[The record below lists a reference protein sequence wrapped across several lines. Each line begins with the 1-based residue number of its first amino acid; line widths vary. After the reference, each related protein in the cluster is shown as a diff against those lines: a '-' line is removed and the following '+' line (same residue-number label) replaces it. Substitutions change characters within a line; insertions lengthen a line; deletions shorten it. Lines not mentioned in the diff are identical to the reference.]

1 MRIKRLTA
9 ILLCLCMAL
18 TLLPATA
25 WAADGETIH
34 VGGVTLTGSADTPA
48 YAKTDNSGNVTVE
61 SASEDD
67 YNIKWDGTTLTLDNA
82 NISGGYGFSGPW
94 DSGSAAIYYSGGS
107 DISLILTG
115 ENTVTGPNGD
125 NNASFG
131 IYACG
136 DSGNIIDFTISGSGS
151 LTATGG
157 DMVSESYGIF
167 TDNLI
172 VQSGT
177 VNAAGGNGNTVNNS
191 YGIYVYIYLTISGGT
206 VTAEGSTQA
215 VFNNTGD
222 IIVLPAR
229 DRQIA
234 VTAGEDASSAVAVT
248 GSPFTR
254 KTTIT
259 DLISDAEYFHS
270 EVTEA
275 TDPNPNPD
283 PGDPDDPG
291 GDDDPEP
298 NICVGGVGLTGDK
311 DTPAY
316 ALTDKNGT
324 VTKDSA
330 TADNYNIMWDGE
342 TLTLRNAT
350 ISGGNVFDGDKSAAI
365 YYIQES
371 PLNLMLVGD
380 NAVTGPSGEGIEK
393 SYGISACGTD
403 DYIDLTIS
411 GAGTLTATGGDVS
424 SGTYTY
430 SYGIY
435 GDNIIVES
443 GTITATGGD
452 AIEFSI
458 GISAVGL
465 TISGG
470 TVTTEGVTAEVISAG
485 VTTTSDFAIS
495 GGQITASGDDS
506 AEWSY
511 GIYAGEIL
519 IVDGEITAQGGSAA
533 ITRNQV
539 TVRPAAG
546 RYIEVLSGGSEA
558 EAKEIAGSPFASE
571 TVINDLLDSVNKY
584 FHSYVAGDTPPEP
597 EEFTI
602 TFDASG
608 GTTPAPQ
615 TTVKGRLTSLPV
627 STRYGY
633 DFLGWYT
640 ADGDRVTT
648 STVFTA
654 DATLYASWDR
664 HDSGDSSDHPAR
676 PSQPSAPSY
685 AVSTVDADNGEVDV
699 DLSRVQAGEEVT
711 ITATPDEGYEVEAV
725 TVTDRDGEEINVTE
739 AGDGVY
745 TFEMPDSRVTI
756 EVTFAP
762 VAEEPE
768 PPAVPDGWANP
779 YGDVA
784 ANAWY
789 YDAVAYVS
797 ASGMMTG
804 TSAAAFSPDDATTR
818 AMIWTVLARLNGQSV
833 DGGSPW
839 YAAAQSWA
847 VSAGVSDGTDPA
859 GNITREALAAMLY
872 RAAGSPAVSG
882 NFLAFSDGDSV
893 SSWAESAMLWA
904 TQNGIIGGI
913 DGALAPQGQ
922 ATRAQVAA
930 MLQRFMESGGL
941 GAE

>member
-485 VTTTSDFAIS
+485 VTTSDFAIS

-654 DATLYASWDR
+654 DATLYARWDR

-839 YAAAQSWA
+839 YAAAQFWA

-882 NFLAFSDGDSV
+882 NFLVYSDGDSV

>member
-34 VGGVTLTGSADTPA
+34 VGGVTLTGGADTPA

-82 NISGGYGFSGPW
+82 NISGGHGFSGSW

-177 VNAAGGNGNTVNNS
+177 VNAAGGNGNTVKNS

-222 IIVLPAR
+222 IIVLPAS

-234 VTAGEDASSAVAVT
+234 VTSGEDASSAVAIP

-259 DLISDAEYFHS
+259 DLISGAKYFHS

-275 TDPNPNPD
+275 TDPNP
-283 PGDPDDPG
+283 GGPDDPG

-298 NICVGGVGLTGDK
+298 NIYVGGVGLTGDK

-350 ISGGNVFDGDKSAAI
+350 ISGGNVFDSDKSAAI

-411 GAGTLTATGGDVS
+411 GAGTLTATGGD
-424 SGTYTY
+424 GAAY
-430 SYGIY
+430 SYGVY
-435 GDNIIVES
+435 GGNVVINS
-443 GTITATGGD
+443 GTIMATGGIGEKD
-452 AIEFSI
+452 SYGINAHDIAIK
-458 GISAVGL
+458 
-465 TISGG
+465 GG
-470 TVTTEGVTAEVISAG
+470 AVTAEGLAAQEISAG
-485 VTTTSDFAIS
+485 VSAIDFTIG
-495 GGQITASGDDS
+495 GGQLTASGDEG
-506 AEWSY
+506 AAYSY
-511 GIYAGEIL
+511 GVYSLETL
-519 IVDGEITAQGGSAA
+519 ISGGEITAQGGSAA

-546 RYIEVLSGGSEA
+546 QRIVVFSGESEA
-558 EAKEIAGSPFASE
+558 TATEIEGSPFASE
-571 TVINDLLDSVNKY
+571 MVINDLLASVNKY

-804 TSAAAFSPDDATTR
+804 TSAAAFSPDAATTR

-904 TQNGIIGGI
+904 TQSGIIGGI

>member
-61 SASEDD
+61 SAREDD
-67 YNIKWDGTTLTLDNA
+67 YNLKWDGTTLTLDNA
-82 NISGGYGFSGPW
+82 NISGGHEFSGPW

-151 LTATGG
+151 LTVTGG

-177 VNAAGGNGNTVNNS
+177 VNAAGGNGNTVKNS

-222 IIVLPAR
+222 IIVLPAS

-234 VTAGEDASSAVAVT
+234 VTSGEDASSAVAIT
-248 GSPFTR
+248 GSPFTSE
-254 KTTIT
+254 TDIT
-259 DLISDAEYFHS
+259 DLISGAKYFHS

-275 TDPNPNPD
+275 TDPNP
-283 PGDPDDPG
+283 GGPDDPG

-298 NICVGGVGLTGDK
+298 NIYVGGVGLTGDK

-350 ISGGNVFDGDKSAAI
+350 ISGGNVFDSDKSAAI

-411 GAGTLTATGGDVS
+411 GAGTLTATGGD
-424 SGTYTY
+424 GAAY
-430 SYGIY
+430 SYGVY
-435 GDNIIVES
+435 GGNVVINS
-443 GTITATGGD
+443 GTIMATGGIGEKD
-452 AIEFSI
+452 SYGINAHDIAIK
-458 GISAVGL
+458 
-465 TISGG
+465 GG
-470 TVTTEGVTAEVISAG
+470 AVTAEGLAAQEISAG
-485 VTTTSDFAIS
+485 VSAIDFTIG
-495 GGQITASGDDS
+495 GGQLTASGDEG
-506 AEWSY
+506 AAYSY
-511 GIYAGEIL
+511 GVYSLETL
-519 IVDGEITAQGGSAA
+519 ISGGEITAQGGSAA

-546 RYIEVLSGGSEA
+546 QRIVVFSGESEA
-558 EAKEIAGSPFASE
+558 TATEIEGSPFASE
-571 TVINDLLDSVNKY
+571 MVINDLLASVNKY

-664 HDSGDSSDHPAR
+664 HGSGDSSDHPAR

-725 TVTDRDGEEINVTE
+725 TVTDRGGEEINVTE

-804 TSAAAFSPDDATTR
+804 TNAAAFSPDAATTR

-847 VSAGVSDGTDPA
+847 VSAGVSDGTDPT

-904 TQNGIIGGI
+904 TQSGIIGGI

>member
-61 SASEDD
+61 SAREDD
-67 YNIKWDGTTLTLDNA
+67 YNLKWDGTTLTLDNA
-82 NISGGYGFSGPW
+82 NISGGHEFSGPW

-125 NNASFG
+125 DINNASFG
-131 IYACG
+131 IYAYG
-136 DSGNIIDFTISGSGS
+136 DSKNSIDLTISGSGS

-157 DMVSESYGIF
+157 NMVSESYGIF
-167 TDNLI
+167 ADNLI

-177 VNAAGGNGNTVNNS
+177 VNAVGGNGNTVKNN

-222 IIVLPAR
+222 IIVIPAS

-248 GSPFTR
+248 GSPFTSE
-254 KTTIT
+254 TDIT
-259 DLISDAEYFHS
+259 DLISDAKYFHS

-275 TDPNPNPD
+275 TDPNPD

-298 NICVGGVGLTGDK
+298 NIYVGGVGLTGDK

-350 ISGGNVFDGDKSAAI
+350 ISGGNVFDSDKSAAI

-458 GISAVGL
+458 GISAVDL

-485 VTTTSDFAIS
+485 VTTSDFAIS

-519 IVDGEITAQGGSAA
+519 IADGEITAQGGSVA

-546 RYIEVLSGGSEA
+546 QRIAVFSGESEA
-558 EAKEIAGSPFASE
+558 TATEIEGSPFASE
-571 TVINDLLDSVNKY
+571 MVINDLLASVNKY

-804 TSAAAFSPDDATTR
+804 TSAAAFSPDAATTR

-904 TQNGIIGGI
+904 TQSGIIGGI

>member
-34 VGGVTLTGSADTPA
+34 VGGVTLTGGADTPA

-82 NISGGYGFSGPW
+82 NISGGHEFSGPW

-125 NNASFG
+125 DINNASFG
-131 IYACG
+131 IYAYG
-136 DSGNIIDFTISGSGS
+136 DSKNSIDLTISGSGS
-151 LTATGG
+151 LTVTGG
-157 DMVSESYGIF
+157 NMVSESYGIF

-177 VNAAGGNGNTVNNS
+177 VNAAGGNGNTVKNS
-191 YGIYVYIYLTISGGT
+191 YGVYVYIYLTISGGT

-222 IIVLPAR
+222 IVVVPAS

-234 VTAGEDASSAVAVT
+234 VTSGEDASSVVAVT
-248 GSPFTR
+248 GSPFTSE
-254 KTTIT
+254 TDIT
-259 DLISDAEYFHS
+259 DLISDAKYFHS

-275 TDPNPNPD
+275 TDPNPD

-298 NICVGGVGLTGDK
+298 NIYVGGVGLTGDK

-350 ISGGNVFDGDKSAAI
+350 ISGGNVFDSDKSAAI

-411 GAGTLTATGGDVS
+411 GAGTLTATGGD
-424 SGTYTY
+424 GAAY
-430 SYGIY
+430 SYGVY
-435 GDNIIVES
+435 GGNVVINS
-443 GTITATGGD
+443 GTIMATGGIGEKD
-452 AIEFSI
+452 SYGINAHDIAIK
-458 GISAVGL
+458 
-465 TISGG
+465 GG
-470 TVTTEGVTAEVISAG
+470 AVTAEGLAAQEISAG
-485 VTTTSDFAIS
+485 VSAIDFTIG
-495 GGQITASGDDS
+495 GGQLTASGDEG
-506 AEWSY
+506 AAYSY
-511 GIYAGEIL
+511 GVYSLETL
-519 IVDGEITAQGGSAA
+519 ISGGEITAQGGSAA

-546 RYIEVLSGGSEA
+546 QRIVVFSGESEA
-558 EAKEIAGSPFASE
+558 TATEIEGSPFASE
-571 TVINDLLDSVNKY
+571 MVINDLLASVNKY

-804 TSAAAFSPDDATTR
+804 TNAAAFSPDAATTR

-904 TQNGIIGGI
+904 TQSGIIGGI

>member
-34 VGGVTLTGSADTPA
+34 VGGVTLTGGADTPA

-67 YNIKWDGTTLTLDNA
+67 YNLKWDGTTLTLDNA
-82 NISGGYGFSGPW
+82 NISGGHEFSGPW
-94 DSGSAAIYYSGGS
+94 DSGSAAIYYSGQD
-107 DISLILTG
+107 DITLKLSG
-115 ENTVTGPNGD
+115 NNTVTGPNGD

-157 DMVSESYGIF
+157 NMVSESYGIF

-177 VNAAGGNGNTVNNS
+177 VNAAGGKGNTVNNS
-191 YGIYVYIYLTISGGT
+191 YGVYVYIYLTISGGT

-222 IIVLPAR
+222 IVVVPAS

-234 VTAGEDASSAVAVT
+234 VTSGEDASSVVAVT
-248 GSPFTR
+248 GSPFTSE
-254 KTTIT
+254 TDIT
-259 DLISDAEYFHS
+259 DLISDAKYFHS

-275 TDPNPNPD
+275 TDPNP
-283 PGDPDDPG
+283 DPG
-291 GDDDPEP
+291 GDDDPAP
-298 NICVGGVGLTGDK
+298 NIYVGGVGLTGDK

-519 IVDGEITAQGGSAA
+519 IVDGEITAQGGSVA

-546 RYIEVLSGGSEA
+546 QRIAVFSGESEA
-558 EAKEIAGSPFASE
+558 AATEIEGSPFASE
-571 TVINDLLDSVNKY
+571 MVINDLLASVNKY

-768 PPAVPDGWANP
+768 LPAVPDGWANP

-804 TSAAAFSPDDATTR
+804 TSAAAFSPDAATTR

-839 YAAAQSWA
+839 HAAAQSWA

-913 DGALAPQGQ
+913 DGALTPQGQ

>member
-48 YAKTDNSGNVTVE
+48 YAKIDGSGNVTVE

-82 NISGGYGFSGPW
+82 NISGGYGFSGSW

-131 IYACG
+131 IYAYG
-136 DSGNIIDFTISGSGS
+136 DSKNSIDLTISGSGS

-177 VNAAGGNGNTVNNS
+177 VNAAGGNGNTVKNS

-222 IIVLPAR
+222 IIVLPAS

-234 VTAGEDASSAVAVT
+234 VTSGEDASSAVAIT
-248 GSPFTR
+248 GSPFTSE
-254 KTTIT
+254 TDIT
-259 DLISDAEYFHS
+259 DLISDAKYFHS

-275 TDPNPNPD
+275 TDPD

-291 GDDDPEP
+291 GDDDPAP
-298 NICVGGVGLTGDK
+298 NIYVGGVGLTGDK

-411 GAGTLTATGGDVS
+411 GAGTLTATGGD
-424 SGTYTY
+424 GAAY
-430 SYGIY
+430 SYGVY
-435 GDNIIVES
+435 GGNVVINS
-443 GTITATGGD
+443 GTIMATGGIGEKD
-452 AIEFSI
+452 SYGINAHDIAIK
-458 GISAVGL
+458 
-465 TISGG
+465 GG
-470 TVTTEGVTAEVISAG
+470 AVTAEGLAAQEISAG
-485 VTTTSDFAIS
+485 VSAIDFTIG
-495 GGQITASGDDS
+495 GGQLTASGDEG
-506 AEWSY
+506 AAYSY
-511 GIYAGEIL
+511 GVYSLETL
-519 IVDGEITAQGGSAA
+519 ISGGEITAQGGSVA

-546 RYIEVLSGGSEA
+546 QRIAVFSGESEA
-558 EAKEIAGSPFASE
+558 TATEIEGSPFDSE
-571 TVINDLLDSVNKY
+571 MVINDLLASVNKY

-685 AVSTVDADNGEVDV
+685 AVSTVDADNGEADV

-804 TSAAAFSPDDATTR
+804 TSAAAFSPDAATTR

-913 DGALAPQGQ
+913 DGALTPQGQ

>member
-61 SASEDD
+61 SAREDD
-67 YNIKWDGTTLTLDNA
+67 YNLKWDGTTLTLDNA
-82 NISGGYGFSGPW
+82 NISGGHEFSGPW

-125 NNASFG
+125 DINNASFG

-177 VNAAGGNGNTVNNS
+177 VNAAGGNGNTVKNS

-222 IIVLPAR
+222 IIVVPAS

-248 GSPFTR
+248 GSPFTSE
-254 KTTIT
+254 TDIT
-259 DLISDAEYFHS
+259 DLISDAKYFHS

-275 TDPNPNPD
+275 TDPNPD

-298 NICVGGVGLTGDK
+298 NIYVGGVGLTGDK

-350 ISGGNVFDGDKSAAI
+350 ISGGNVFDSDKSAAI

-411 GAGTLTATGGDVS
+411 GAGTLTATGGD
-424 SGTYTY
+424 GAAY
-430 SYGIY
+430 SYGVY
-435 GDNIIVES
+435 GGNVVINS
-443 GTITATGGD
+443 GTIMATGGIGEKD
-452 AIEFSI
+452 SYGINAHDIAIK
-458 GISAVGL
+458 
-465 TISGG
+465 GG
-470 TVTTEGVTAEVISAG
+470 AVTAEGLAAQEISAG
-485 VTTTSDFAIS
+485 VSAIDFTIG
-495 GGQITASGDDS
+495 GGQLTASGDEG
-506 AEWSY
+506 AAYSY
-511 GIYAGEIL
+511 GVYSLETL
-519 IVDGEITAQGGSAA
+519 ISGGEITAQGGSAA

-546 RYIEVLSGGSEA
+546 QRIVVFSGESEA
-558 EAKEIAGSPFASE
+558 TATEIEGSPFASE
-571 TVINDLLDSVNKY
+571 MVINDLLASVNKY

-654 DATLYASWDR
+654 DATLYARWDR

-768 PPAVPDGWANP
+768 PPAVPDGWENP

-804 TSAAAFSPDDATTR
+804 TNAAAFSPDAATTR

-904 TQNGIIGGI
+904 TQSGIIGGI

>member
-48 YAKTDNSGNVTVE
+48 YAKTDNSGNVTFE

-82 NISGGYGFSGPW
+82 NISGGYGFSGSW

-131 IYACG
+131 IYAYG
-136 DSGNIIDFTISGSGS
+136 DSKNSIDLTISGSGS

-177 VNAAGGNGNTVNNS
+177 VNAAGGNGNTVKNS

-222 IIVLPAR
+222 IIVVPAR

-298 NICVGGVGLTGDK
+298 NIYVGGVGLTGDK

-411 GAGTLTATGGDVS
+411 GAGTLTATGGD
-424 SGTYTY
+424 GAAY
-430 SYGIY
+430 SYGVY
-435 GDNIIVES
+435 GGNVVINS
-443 GTITATGGD
+443 GTIMATGGIGEKD
-452 AIEFSI
+452 SYGINAHDIAIK
-458 GISAVGL
+458 
-465 TISGG
+465 GG
-470 TVTTEGVTAEVISAG
+470 AVTAEGLAAQEISAG
-485 VTTTSDFAIS
+485 VSAIDFTIG
-495 GGQITASGDDS
+495 GGQLTASGDEG
-506 AEWSY
+506 AAYSY
-511 GIYAGEIL
+511 GVYSLETL
-519 IVDGEITAQGGSAA
+519 ISGGEITAQGGSVA

-546 RYIEVLSGGSEA
+546 QRIAVFSGESEA
-558 EAKEIAGSPFASE
+558 TATEIEGSPFDSE
-571 TVINDLLDSVNKY
+571 MVINDLLASVNKY

-685 AVSTVDADNGEVDV
+685 AVSTVDADNGEADV

-804 TSAAAFSPDDATTR
+804 TSAAAFSPDAATTR

-913 DGALAPQGQ
+913 DGALTPQGQ

>member
-82 NISGGYGFSGPW
+82 NISGGYGFSGSW

-157 DMVSESYGIF
+157 NMVSESYGIF

-177 VNAAGGNGNTVNNS
+177 VNAAGGNGNTVKNS

-222 IIVLPAR
+222 IIVLPAS

-342 TLTLRNAT
+342 TLTLRNVT

-485 VTTTSDFAIS
+485 VTTGDFAIS

-511 GIYAGEIL
+511 GIYIYAGEIL
-519 IVDGEITAQGGSAA
+519 IADGEITAQGGSAA

-546 RYIEVLSGGSEA
+546 QRIAVFSGESEA
-558 EAKEIAGSPFASE
+558 TATEIEGSPLCQR
-571 TVINDLLDSVNKY
+571 N
-584 FHSYVAGDTPPEP
+584 
-597 EEFTI
+597 
-602 TFDASG
+602 
-608 GTTPAPQ
+608 
-615 TTVKGRLTSLPV
+615 
-627 STRYGY
+627 GY
-633 DFLGWYT
+633 Q
-640 ADGDRVTT
+640 R
-648 STVFTA
+648 
-654 DATLYASWDR
+654 
-664 HDSGDSSDHPAR
+664 PAR
-676 PSQPSAPSY
+676 LCQ
-685 AVSTVDADNGEVDV
+685 
-699 DLSRVQAGEEVT
+699 
-711 ITATPDEGYEVEAV
+711 
-725 TVTDRDGEEINVTE
+725 
-739 AGDGVY
+739 
-745 TFEMPDSRVTI
+745 
-756 EVTFAP
+756 
-762 VAEEPE
+762 
-768 PPAVPDGWANP
+768 
-779 YGDVA
+779 
-784 ANAWY
+784 
-789 YDAVAYVS
+789 
-797 ASGMMTG
+797 
-804 TSAAAFSPDDATTR
+804 
-818 AMIWTVLARLNGQSV
+818 
-833 DGGSPW
+833 
-839 YAAAQSWA
+839 
-847 VSAGVSDGTDPA
+847 
-859 GNITREALAAMLY
+859 
-872 RAAGSPAVSG
+872 
-882 NFLAFSDGDSV
+882 
-893 SSWAESAMLWA
+893 
-904 TQNGIIGGI
+904 
-913 DGALAPQGQ
+913 
-922 ATRAQVAA
+922 
-930 MLQRFMESGGL
+930 
-941 GAE
+941 

>member
-61 SASEDD
+61 SDSEDD
-67 YNIKWDGTTLTLDNA
+67 YNLKWDGTTLTLDNA
-82 NISGGYGFSGPW
+82 NISGGHEFSGPW

-177 VNAAGGNGNTVNNS
+177 VNAAGGNGNTVKNS

-222 IIVLPAR
+222 IIVIPAS

-234 VTAGEDASSAVAVT
+234 VTSGEDASSAVAIT

-259 DLISDAEYFHS
+259 DLISGAKYFHS
-270 EVTEA
+270 EETEA
-275 TDPNPNPD
+275 TDPNPD

-298 NICVGGVGLTGDK
+298 NIYVGGVGLTGDK

-350 ISGGNVFDGDKSAAI
+350 ISGGNVFDSDKSAAI

-411 GAGTLTATGGDVS
+411 GAGTLTATGGD
-424 SGTYTY
+424 GAAY
-430 SYGIY
+430 SYGVY
-435 GDNIIVES
+435 GGNVVINS
-443 GTITATGGD
+443 GTIMATGGIGEKD
-452 AIEFSI
+452 SYGINAHDIAIK
-458 GISAVGL
+458 
-465 TISGG
+465 GG
-470 TVTTEGVTAEVISAG
+470 AVTAEGLAAQEISAG
-485 VTTTSDFAIS
+485 VSAIDFTIG
-495 GGQITASGDDS
+495 GGQLTASGDEG
-506 AEWSY
+506 AAYSY
-511 GIYAGEIL
+511 GVYSLETL
-519 IVDGEITAQGGSAA
+519 ISGGEITAQGGSAA

-546 RYIEVLSGGSEA
+546 QRIVVFSGESEA
-558 EAKEIAGSPFASE
+558 TATEIEGSPFASE
-571 TVINDLLDSVNKY
+571 MVINDLLASVNKY

-654 DATLYASWDR
+654 DATLYARWDR

-804 TSAAAFSPDDATTR
+804 TSAAAFSPDAATTR

>member
-61 SASEDD
+61 SAREDD
-67 YNIKWDGTTLTLDNA
+67 YNLKWDGTTLTLDNA
-82 NISGGYGFSGPW
+82 DISGGHEFSGPW

-125 NNASFG
+125 DINNASFG
-131 IYACG
+131 IYAYG
-136 DSGNIIDFTISGSGS
+136 DSKNSIDLTISGSGS

-157 DMVSESYGIF
+157 NMVSESYGIF
-167 TDNLI
+167 ADNLI

-177 VNAAGGNGNTVNNS
+177 VNAVGGNGNTVKNN

-222 IIVLPAR
+222 IIVIPAS

-248 GSPFTR
+248 GSPFTSE
-254 KTTIT
+254 TDIT
-259 DLISDAEYFHS
+259 DLISDAKYFHS

-275 TDPNPNPD
+275 TDPNP
-283 PGDPDDPG
+283 GGPDDPG

-298 NICVGGVGLTGDK
+298 NIYVGGVVLTGDK

-350 ISGGNVFDGDKSAAI
+350 ISGGNVFDSDKSAAI

-458 GISAVGL
+458 GISAVDL

-485 VTTTSDFAIS
+485 VTTSDFAIS

-519 IVDGEITAQGGSAA
+519 IADGEITAQGGSVA

-546 RYIEVLSGGSEA
+546 QRIAVFSGESEA
-558 EAKEIAGSPFASE
+558 TATEIEGSPFDSE
-571 TVINDLLDSVNKY
+571 MVINDLLASVNKY

-608 GTTPAPQ
+608 GATPAPQ

-654 DATLYASWDR
+654 DATLYARWDC

-739 AGDGVY
+739 AGDGAY

-804 TSAAAFSPDDATTR
+804 TNAAAFSPDAATTR

-913 DGALAPQGQ
+913 DGALTPQGQ

>member
-61 SASEDD
+61 SAREDD
-67 YNIKWDGTTLTLDNA
+67 YNLKWDGTTLTLDNA
-82 NISGGYGFSGPW
+82 NISGGHEFSGPW

-125 NNASFG
+125 DINNASFG
-131 IYACG
+131 IYAYG
-136 DSGNIIDFTISGSGS
+136 DSKNSIDLTISGSGS
-151 LTATGG
+151 LTVTGG

-177 VNAAGGNGNTVNNS
+177 VNAAGGNIVSNS

-222 IIVLPAR
+222 IIVLPAS

-234 VTAGEDASSAVAVT
+234 VTSGEDASSAVAVT
-248 GSPFTR
+248 GSPFTSE
-254 KTTIT
+254 TDIT
-259 DLISDAEYFHS
+259 DLISDAKYFHS

-275 TDPNPNPD
+275 TDPNP
-283 PGDPDDPG
+283 GGPDDPG

-298 NICVGGVGLTGDK
+298 NIYVGGVGLTGDK

-485 VTTTSDFAIS
+485 VTTSDFAIS

-519 IVDGEITAQGGSAA
+519 IADGEITAQGGSVA

-546 RYIEVLSGGSEA
+546 QRIAVFSGESEA
-558 EAKEIAGSPFASE
+558 TATEIEGSPFDSE
-571 TVINDLLDSVNKY
+571 MVINDLLASVNKY

-654 DATLYASWDR
+654 DATLYARWDR

-804 TSAAAFSPDDATTR
+804 TNAAAFSPDAATTR

-913 DGALAPQGQ
+913 DGALTPQGQ

>member
-61 SASEDD
+61 SAREDD
-67 YNIKWDGTTLTLDNA
+67 YNLKWDGTTLTLDNA
-82 NISGGYGFSGPW
+82 NISGGYGFSGSW

-125 NNASFG
+125 DINNASFG
-131 IYACG
+131 IYAYG
-136 DSGNIIDFTISGSGS
+136 DSKNSIDLTISGSGS
-151 LTATGG
+151 LTVTGG
-157 DMVSESYGIF
+157 NMVSESYGIF

-177 VNAAGGNGNTVNNS
+177 VNAAGGNGNTVKNS
-191 YGIYVYIYLTISGGT
+191 YGVYVYIYLTISGGT

-222 IIVLPAR
+222 IVVVPAS

-234 VTAGEDASSAVAVT
+234 VTSGEDASSVVAVT
-248 GSPFTR
+248 GSPFTSE
-254 KTTIT
+254 TDIT
-259 DLISDAEYFHS
+259 DLISDAKYFHS

-275 TDPNPNPD
+275 TDPNPD

-298 NICVGGVGLTGDK
+298 NIYVGGVGLTGDK

-350 ISGGNVFDGDKSAAI
+350 ISGGNVFDSDKSAAI
-365 YYIQES
+365 YYTQES

-411 GAGTLTATGGDVS
+411 GAGTLTATGGD
-424 SGTYTY
+424 GAAY
-430 SYGIY
+430 SYGVY
-435 GDNIIVES
+435 GGNVVINS
-443 GTITATGGD
+443 GTIMATGGIGEKD
-452 AIEFSI
+452 SYGINAHDIAIK
-458 GISAVGL
+458 
-465 TISGG
+465 GG
-470 TVTTEGVTAEVISAG
+470 AVTAEGLAAQEISAG
-485 VTTTSDFAIS
+485 VSAIDFTIG
-495 GGQITASGDDS
+495 GGQLTASGDEG
-506 AEWSY
+506 AAYSY
-511 GIYAGEIL
+511 GVYSLETL
-519 IVDGEITAQGGSAA
+519 ISGGEITAQGGSAA

-546 RYIEVLSGGSEA
+546 QRIVVFSGESEA
-558 EAKEIAGSPFASE
+558 TATEIEGSPFASE
-571 TVINDLLDSVNKY
+571 MVINDLLASVNKY

-804 TSAAAFSPDDATTR
+804 TNAAAFSPDAATTR

-833 DGGSPW
+833 YGGSPW

-904 TQNGIIGGI
+904 TQSGIIWGI

>member
-61 SASEDD
+61 SAREDD
-67 YNIKWDGTTLTLDNA
+67 YNLKWDGTTLTLDNA
-82 NISGGYGFSGPW
+82 NISGGYGFSGSW

-125 NNASFG
+125 DINNASFG
-131 IYACG
+131 IYAYG
-136 DSGNIIDFTISGSGS
+136 DSKNSIDLTISGSGS
-151 LTATGG
+151 LTVTGG
-157 DMVSESYGIF
+157 NMVSESYGIF

-177 VNAAGGNGNTVNNS
+177 VNAAGGNGNTVKNS
-191 YGIYVYIYLTISGGT
+191 YGVYVYIYLTISGGT

-222 IIVLPAR
+222 IVVVPAS

-234 VTAGEDASSAVAVT
+234 VTSGEDASSVVAVT
-248 GSPFTR
+248 GSPFTSE
-254 KTTIT
+254 TDIT
-259 DLISDAEYFHS
+259 DLISDAKYFHS

-275 TDPNPNPD
+275 TDPNPD

-298 NICVGGVGLTGDK
+298 NIYVGGVGLTGDK

-350 ISGGNVFDGDKSAAI
+350 ISGGNVFDSDKSAAI

-411 GAGTLTATGGDVS
+411 GAGTLTATGGD
-424 SGTYTY
+424 GAAY
-430 SYGIY
+430 SYGVY
-435 GDNIIVES
+435 GGNVVINS
-443 GTITATGGD
+443 GTIMATGGIGEKD
-452 AIEFSI
+452 SYGINAHDIAIK
-458 GISAVGL
+458 
-465 TISGG
+465 GG
-470 TVTTEGVTAEVISAG
+470 AVTAEGLAAQEISAG
-485 VTTTSDFAIS
+485 VSAIDFTIG
-495 GGQITASGDDS
+495 GGQLTASGDEG
-506 AEWSY
+506 AAYSY
-511 GIYAGEIL
+511 GVYSLETL
-519 IVDGEITAQGGSAA
+519 ISGGEITAQGGSAA

-546 RYIEVLSGGSEA
+546 QRIVVFSGESEA
-558 EAKEIAGSPFASE
+558 TATEIEGSPFASE
-571 TVINDLLDSVNKY
+571 MVINDLLASVNKY

-664 HDSGDSSDHPAR
+664 HGSGDSSDHPAR

-725 TVTDRDGEEINVTE
+725 TVTDRGGEEINVTE

-804 TSAAAFSPDDATTR
+804 TNAAAFSPDAATTR

-847 VSAGVSDGTDPA
+847 VSAGVSDGADPD
-859 GNITREALAAMLY
+859 GSITREQLAAMLY

-930 MLQRFMESGGL
+930 MLQRFMEGGGL